1 MDNFT
6 LLKIKSV
13 IKLQQFC
20 LGLLLGSLL
29 LTSCMKDDFDKF
41 SKTQTNWHPEF
52 TTPILDSKLTLKDI
66 IKDTTGL
73 LHEDSTGFLTIVYES
88 ELFSQSAENAMPV
101 LNQTFPEIKEEFNI
115 SNPGSTLAIQD
126 TMFYYPFQTP
136 KRQRLDSMF
145 IKSGKINFDISTTGI
160 TQDINIVITIPNIVK
175 NGSAL
180 ELNLQL
186 GAQEIY
192 AFDLTGY
199 KITFD
204 NSYPNQMN
212 RLQVVYAVEVSNP
225 NFEPVI
231 GTVNFNGSL
240 DNIKFSK
247 MFGYLQ
253 QYDLALPGD
262 SIFNLGFFKNNQ
274 FGNLNFP
281 DLNLGFTIDNSY
293 GLPIQINVNKFA
305 SHSDVTAPYNVNFFY
320 ENPYHININSPSL
333 AHIGESVPTALNLN
347 KDNTNIWD
355 ALNISP
361 TKITYKMA
369 GITNPLN
376 DSTVTNFVL
385 DTSRFKVK
393 VKVELPL
400 NGSISRLVLQD
411 TLNFEFPD
419 VDMLESIKFFV
430 KTINGFPITA
440 KIQAYFCD
448 AAYQRLDSLMG
459 TDQNV
464 IMGGTINPATH
475 EVTAPT
481 TKTTVVELLKNRVDH
496 LKNTKMI
503 IVRGELSTTNGQV
516 GKIYSSQSLSIKL
529 ATAAKLRANF

>member
-1 MDNFT
+1 
-6 LLKIKSV
+6 
-13 IKLQQFC
+13 
-20 LGLLLGSLL
+20 
-29 LTSCMKDDFDKF
+29 MKDDFDKF

-101 LNQTFPEIKEEFNI
+101 LNQTFPEIKEKFNI

-160 TQDINIVITIPNIVK
+160 TQDIVIKITVPSIVK

-199 KITFD
+199 KIIFD
-204 NSYPNQMN
+204 NSDPNQMN
-212 RLQVVYAVEVSNP
+212 RLQVVYRVEVSNP
-225 NFEPVI
+225 NLEPVI
-231 GTVNFNGSL
+231 GTVNFNGTL

-247 MFGYLQ
+247 MFGYFQ

-293 GLPIQINVNKFA
+293 GLPIQINVNKFV

-320 ENPYHININSPSL
+320 
-333 AHIGESVPTALNLN
+333 
-347 KDNTNIWD
+347 
-355 ALNISP
+355 
-361 TKITYKMA
+361 
-369 GITNPLN
+369 
-376 DSTVTNFVL
+376 
-385 DTSRFKVK
+385 
-393 VKVELPL
+393 
-400 NGSISRLVLQD
+400 
-411 TLNFEFPD
+411 
-419 VDMLESIKFFV
+419 
-430 KTINGFPITA
+430 
-440 KIQAYFCD
+440 
-448 AAYQRLDSLMG
+448 
-459 TDQNV
+459 
-464 IMGGTINPATH
+464 
-475 EVTAPT
+475 
-481 TKTTVVELLKNRVDH
+481 
-496 LKNTKMI
+496 
-503 IVRGELSTTNGQV
+503 
-516 GKIYSSQSLSIKL
+516 
-529 ATAAKLRANF
+529 

>member
-1 MDNFT
+1 
-6 LLKIKSV
+6 
-13 IKLQQFC
+13 
-20 LGLLLGSLL
+20 
-29 LTSCMKDDFDKF
+29 
-41 SKTQTNWHPEF
+41 
-52 TTPILDSKLTLKDI
+52 
-66 IKDTTGL
+66 
-73 LHEDSTGFLTIVYES
+73 
-88 ELFSQSAENAMPV
+88 
-101 LNQTFPEIKEEFNI
+101 
-115 SNPGSTLAIQD
+115 
-126 TMFYYPFQTP
+126 
-136 KRQRLDSMF
+136 
-145 IKSGKINFDISTTGI
+145 
-160 TQDINIVITIPNIVK
+160 
-175 NGSAL
+175 
-180 ELNLQL
+180 
-186 GAQEIY
+186 
-192 AFDLTGY
+192 
-199 KITFD
+199 
-204 NSYPNQMN
+204 
-212 RLQVVYAVEVSNP
+212 
-225 NFEPVI
+225 
-231 GTVNFNGSL
+231 
-240 DNIKFSK
+240 
-247 MFGYLQ
+247 
-253 QYDLALPGD
+253 
-262 SIFNLGFFKNNQ
+262 
-274 FGNLNFP
+274 
-281 DLNLGFTIDNSY
+281 
-293 GLPIQINVNKFA
+293 
-305 SHSDVTAPYNVNFFY
+305 VNFFY

-333 AHIGESVPTALNLN
+333 AHIGESIPTALNLN
-347 KDNTNIWD
+347 KDNTNIWG

-419 VDMLESIKFFV
+419 VNMLESIKFFV

>member
-1 MDNFT
+1 MKKFT
-6 LLKIKSV
+6 LLKIKPFNR
-13 IKLQQFC
+13 LRLFC
-20 LGLLLGSLL
+20 LWLLLGGLLLS
-29 LTSCMKDDFDKF
+29 SCVKDDFNKF

-52 TTPILDSKLTLKDI
+52 TMPILDSKLTLKDI

-101 LNQTFPEIKEEFNI
+101 LNQTLPEIKQAFNI
-115 SNPGSTLAIQD
+115 PNPGSTLAIQD

-160 TQDINIVITIPNIVK
+160 TQDITVKITLPNIVR
-175 NGSAL
+175 NDSAL

-192 AFDLTGY
+192 AFDLKGY
-199 KITFD
+199 EIIFD
-204 NSYPNQMN
+204 NSDPSQMN
-212 RLQVVYAVEVSNP
+212 RLKVVYRVEISNP
-225 NFEPVI
+225 LSKPIV
-231 GTVNFNGSL
+231 GSVNFNGSL
-240 DNIKFSK
+240 NDIKFSK

-262 SIFNLGFFKNNQ
+262 SIFNLGFFKNNK

-293 GLPIQINVNKFA
+293 GLPIQININKFVA
-305 SHSDVTAPYNVNFFY
+305 HSDVTAPNNVNFFY
-320 ENPYHININSPSL
+320 ENPYHININSPSA
-333 AHIGESVPTALNLN
+333 AHVGESVPTILNLN
-347 KDNTNIWD
+347 KDNINIWN

-385 DTSRFKVK
+385 DTSRFKVN

-419 VDMLESIKFFV
+419 VNMLESMKFFV

-464 IMGGTINPATH
+464 IVGGVINPATH
-475 EVTAPT
+475 EVISPT
-481 TKTTVVELLKNRVDH
+481 TKVTTVELLKDRVGH